1 MAQTISVVGASSFI
15 GSRLFAT
22 LKREFPPFAD
32 CIVTGTHFSRPVVDG
47 TERLDLTCRESL
59 RTFLLQRRPDT
70 LILVAGTKDVGRCE
84 QDYDYAYRL
93 NTAPVEILCDCIKEH
108 GLATRM
114 LYVSSDYVFSGT
126 RGRYRSGEPP
136 SPITNYGRTKMLA
149 EQRLQQ
155 GDVSASIV
163 RTAAVMGLNG
173 GFLRWLVDQL
183 RTRDSVTLLDNS
195 FFSPTPVELLADRI
209 LAMIA
214 GGMQN
219 AEHVVHAVGPRRMSR
234 YTFGVLVLEMLRET
248 GLHIQTSTLEREFLP
263 KMLDLSLSPSVFPGN
278 SADEQLEAY
287 LHRELESCLD

>member
-15 GSRLFAT
+15 GSRLFLT
-22 LKREFPPFAD
+22 LKRELQQFAD
-32 CIVTGTHFSRPVVDG
+32 CIVTGTHFSRSVVDG
-47 TERLDLTCRESL
+47 TERLDLTCQESL
-59 RTFLLQRRPDT
+59 RAFLLQRRPDT

-114 LYVSSDYVFSGT
+114 LYISSDYVFDGV
-126 RGRYRSGEPP
+126 RGRYRPDEPP

-149 EQRLQQ
+149 EQRLQR
-155 GDVSASIV
+155 GDINASIV

-183 RTRDSVTLLDNS
+183 RTRDSLSLLDNS

-214 GGMQN
+214 GGVQKMG
-219 AEHVVHAVGPRRMSR
+219 HVVHAVGPRRMSR
-234 YTFGVLVLEMLRET
+234 FTFGALVLEMLRVT
-248 GLHIQTSTLEREFLP
+248 GLHLQTRTLEREYLP
-263 KMLDLSLSPSVFPGN
+263 EMLDLSLVPSVFPGG
-278 SADEQLEAY
+278 AEDEQLEAY
-287 LHRELESCLD
+287 LRRELESCSD

>member
-1 MAQTISVVGASSFI
+1 MVQTISVVGASSFI

-22 LKREFPPFAD
+22 LKRKLLPFTD
-32 CIVTGTHFSRPVVDG
+32 YVVTGTHFSRSVVDG
-47 TERLDLTCRESL
+47 TERLDLTCHESL
-59 RTFLLQRRPDT
+59 KAFLLQRRPDT

-84 QDYDYAYRL
+84 QDYVYAYRL
-93 NTAPVEILCDCIKEH
+93 NTSPVEILCDCIKEY
-108 GLATRM
+108 GLATRI
-114 LYVSSDYVFSGT
+114 LYVSSDYVFNGE
-126 RGRYRSGEPP
+126 RGRYRPDEPP
-136 SPITNYGRTKMLA
+136 APITNYGRTKMLA

-155 GDVSASIV
+155 GDVNASIV

-183 RTRDSVTLLDNS
+183 RTRERVTLLDNS

-209 LAMIA
+209 LAMIT

-219 AEHVVHAVGPRRMSR
+219 MGYVVHAVGPRRMSR
-234 YTFGVLVLEMLRET
+234 YTFGVLVLEMLREV

-263 KMLDLSLSPSVFPGN
+263 EMLDISLAPSVFPGS
-278 SADEQLEAY
+278 SADGQLEAY

>member
-22 LKREFPPFAD
+22 LKRELLPFAD
-32 CIVTGTHFSRPVVDG
+32 YVVTGTHFSRSVVGG
-47 TERLDLTCRESL
+47 TEHLDLTCQESL
-59 RTFLLQRRPDT
+59 RAFLLQRRPDT

-84 QDYDYAYRL
+84 QDYTYAYRL

-108 GLATRM
+108 GLATRL
-114 LYVSSDYVFSGT
+114 LYVSSDYVFNGE
-126 RGRYRSGEPP
+126 RGRYRPDEPP
-136 SPITNYGRTKMLA
+136 APITNYGRTKMLA
-149 EQRLQQ
+149 EQRLQL
-155 GDVSASIV
+155 GDVNASIV

-183 RTRDSVTLLDNS
+183 RTHEKLALLDNS

-209 LAMIA
+209 LTMIT

-219 AEHVVHAVGPRRMSR
+219 VSVVHAVGPRRMSR
-234 YTFGVLVLEMLRET
+234 YMFGVLVLEMLREV
-248 GLHIQTSTLEREFLP
+248 GLHVQTSTLEREFLP
-263 KMLDLSLSPSVFPGN
+263 EILDLSLDSSVFPGD

-287 LHRELESCLD
+287 LHRELELCLD